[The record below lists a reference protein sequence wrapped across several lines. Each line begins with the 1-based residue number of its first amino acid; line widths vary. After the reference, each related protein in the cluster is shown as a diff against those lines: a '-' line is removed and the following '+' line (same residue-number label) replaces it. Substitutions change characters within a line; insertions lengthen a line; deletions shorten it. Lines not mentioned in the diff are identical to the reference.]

1 MVLGLGIDIGL
12 KNTALVLLD
21 FPDGIGAC
29 DTVDDLLKR
38 RWSVLRAENLCMD
51 GGSVSG
57 DVVEQLHAKLTATDA
72 TGFSW
77 AAEAASDDLDV
88 IVIEQQNGRFSP
100 QNYALQ
106 TALQMWALSH
116 VWRGG
121 GSTRVVT
128 VNNSHKLLRMA
139 RYGLIEDR
147 AVVDADTHKKRA
159 THHFNKKDVVEWVR
173 TQATTEHAGVLDML
187 NANAAKPDDVCD
199 ALTHVLSWFWEK
211 CESPAMRKALKLPR
225 PVVRRAAAPKKKRKA
240 AAAAAADTPSA
251 KRSRV

>member
-1 MVLGLGIDIGL
+1 MVRGLGIDIGL

-38 RWSVLRAENLCMD
+38 RWSVLRAENLSMD

-57 DVVEQLHAKLTATDA
+57 DVVEQLWCRLDTCEGESWGVTAS
-72 TGFSW
+72 GV
-77 AAEAASDDLDV
+77 EV

-106 TALQMWALSH
+106 TALQMWAMCKAWDANRSIK
-116 VWRGG
+116 
-121 GSTRVVT
+121 VVT

-240 AAAAAADTPSA
+240 ATPVSAAAKKP
-251 KRSRV
+251 RLVG